1 MQRRGLVFLIVV
13 CGLAAG
19 VVAALAG
26 MIAFGTSDPPKPLA
40 SIGNPFK
47 SVDFSDLPAEE
58 TVAARHGSP
67 ITFRHWDPPNPDT
80 PERVVIAIHGSSAS
94 SSSLHPL
101 AKALRSEGF
110 AVYAPDIRGHGAT
123 GQRGDIDYAG
133 QLDDDLDDLI
143 AAVKA
148 HHPKARLALLGFS
161 SGGGFALH
169 TAALPLGIA
178 FSRIVLISPFLGPRA
193 PTVRPEG
200 ANTWAKAFVPR
211 ILALLLLERA
221 GIHAFEHLPVLAF
234 AVLPEQAKFLTTTY
248 SLLLMQAFGTTDY
261 EADLRN
267 AKAPPAV
274 VVGGNDELF
283 EPSRFA
289 PTIQAIRP
297 NTPVTIVP
305 GLDHIAMTLDPRA
318 VPAVVAALR
327 GARGE

>member
-67 ITFRHWDPPNPDT
+67 ISFRHWDPPNPST

-101 AKALRSEGF
+101 AKALQAEGF
-110 AVYAPDIRGHGAT
+110 FVYAPDIRGHGAT

-133 QLDDDLDDLI
+133 QLDDDLDDLV

-148 HHPKARLALLGFS
+148 RHPNARLALLGFS

-169 TAALPLGIA
+169 TAAAPLGIA

-221 GIHAFEHLPVLAF
+221 GVHAFEHLPVLAF

-267 AKAPPAV
+267 AKAPLAV

-318 VPAVVAALR
+318 VPAIVAALR